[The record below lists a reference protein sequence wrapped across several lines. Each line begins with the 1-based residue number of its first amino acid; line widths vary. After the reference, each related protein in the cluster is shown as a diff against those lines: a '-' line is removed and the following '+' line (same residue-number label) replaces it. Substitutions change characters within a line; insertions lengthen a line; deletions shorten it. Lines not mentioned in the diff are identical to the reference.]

1 MKGSGIE
8 WIGEIPEGWEVS
20 KIGKHCTLK
29 TGSTPPTSKEQY
41 FDGDINWF
49 TPMDFNGSYLL
60 DSSDRT
66 LSKLAI
72 EDIAIS
78 LFPKYSIL
86 LVAIGATIGKIG
98 YIDKEG
104 YSNQQ
109 ITAIMTKNIDYK
121 YMLYFMST
129 SSKYIKDNAL
139 YTTLPIINNAYL
151 KDIPL
156 IIPNSFEEQSRIA
169 GYLDKKCE
177 EIDLVIKAKETT
189 NEKLKEYRQSI
200 IYETVTKGLDKN
212 ARMRDSGIEWIGEI
226 PEGWEIKKLKYLTT
240 LNLEKVSGENDLMY
254 IGLEHIESNTGK
266 IVNNYEPIY
275 DFSGDTIRFN
285 KNNILYGKLRPY
297 LAKVIL
303 TDSDGKCSS
312 EFFALK
318 PTIVNSKYLFY
329 LMLSKGFMGIVNSS
343 TYGVKMP
350 RAEWSFVGNLK
361 LPIPREIE
369 QQQIADYLDKKCAE
383 IDSVI
388 SANEKTIE
396 KLKEY
401 RQSVIYEAV
410 TGKIEI

>member
-1 MKGSGIE
+1 MRKMKG
-8 WIGEIPEGWEVS
+8 
-20 KIGKHCTLK
+20 
-29 TGSTPPTSKEQY
+29 
-41 FDGDINWF
+41 
-49 TPMDFNGSYLL
+49 
-60 DSSDRT
+60 
-66 LSKLAI
+66 
-72 EDIAIS
+72 
-78 LFPKYSIL
+78 
-86 LVAIGATIGKIG
+86 
-98 YIDKEG
+98 
-104 YSNQQ
+104 
-109 ITAIMTKNIDYK
+109 
-121 YMLYFMST
+121 
-129 SSKYIKDNAL
+129 
-139 YTTLPIINNAYL
+139 
-151 KDIPL
+151 
-156 IIPNSFEEQSRIA
+156 
-169 GYLDKKCE
+169 
-177 EIDLVIKAKETT
+177 
-189 NEKLKEYRQSI
+189 
-200 IYETVTKGLDKN
+200 
-212 ARMRDSGIEWIGEI
+212 SGIEWIGEI

-275 DFSGDTIRFN
+275 DFCGDTIRFN